1 MKILSFFLAGA
12 LAALITAPQP
22 PTAQAQSS
30 PSAAPAQSGGLPD
43 LRGDAEQL
51 FALGNQARAQAGV
64 ARLVWDPDLAEAALE
79 HCRKMAAEGP
89 LSHRY
94 GGELSLTARAAK
106 AGAYFSLIEENI
118 AIGPTP
124 GAIHQSWMQSPEHR
138 ENLLNPQVNHVGIAI
153 VPARGVLYAVAD
165 FSAAVIRLTPQ
176 QIEAQV
182 ASLLRSN
189 GVAILP
195 QTAVAR
201 AACASDD
208 AWLPPSASQPA
219 WMIRWQ
225 NSDLSHLPQPL
236 VRQLKSGK
244 YRGAAVGGC
253 PAHLD
258 NTAFTSYRVA
268 VLLY

>member
-1 MKILSFFLAGA
+1 MKAFSLFLVGA
-12 LAALITAPQP
+12 LAALIVAAQP
-22 PTAQAQSS
+22 PTQAQSF
-30 PSAAPAQSGGLPD
+30 PSIARSQSGGLPD
-43 LRGDAEQL
+43 LRGDAEQI
-51 FALGNQARAQAGV
+51 FALGNQARAQTGV

-79 HCRKMAAEGP
+79 HCRRMATEGP

-106 AGAYFSLIEENI
+106 AGAYFSLIEENL

-138 ENLLNPQVNHVGIAI
+138 ANLLNPQVNHVGIA
-153 VPARGVLYAVAD
+153 VVYARGVLYAVAD
-165 FSAAVIRLTPQ
+165 FSAAVMRLNPQ

-182 ASLLRSN
+182 SSLLRSN
-189 GVAILP
+189 GVAPLP
-195 QTAVAR
+195 KTAVAR
-201 AACASDD
+201 AACASDES
-208 AWLPPSASQPA
+208 WLPPAANQPA

-225 NSDLSHLPQPL
+225 NSDLSHLPQQL
-236 VRQLKSGK
+236 LKQLKSGK
-244 YRGAAVGGC
+244 YRGAAVGAC

>member
-1 MKILSFFLAGA
+1 MKVSSLFLAGA
-12 LAALITAPQP
+12 MTALILVPQP
-22 PTAQAQSS
+22 SKAQAQSL
-30 PSAAPAQSGGLPD
+30 PSATSSQSDSLPD
-43 LRGDAEQL
+43 LRGDAEQV
-51 FALGNQARAQAGV
+51 FALGNQARAQAGE
-64 ARLVWDPDLAEAALE
+64 ARLVWDPDLAEAALD
-79 HCRKMAAEGP
+79 HCRRMAAEGP

-138 ENLLNPQVNHVGIAI
+138 ANLLNPQVNHVGIAI
-153 VPARGVLYAVAD
+153 VSARGVLYAVAD
-165 FSAAVIRLTPQ
+165 FSAAVMRLTPRQ
-176 QIEAQV
+176 VEAQV
-182 ASLLRSN
+182 SSLLRSN
-189 GVAILP
+189 GMAILSNA
-195 QTAVAR
+195 AVAR

-208 AWLPPSASQPA
+208 SWLPPAANRPA

-225 NSDLSHLPQPL
+225 NSDLSRLPQQL
-236 VRQLKSGK
+236 VEQLKSGK
-244 YRGAAVGGC
+244 YRQAAVGAC

>member
-1 MKILSFFLAGA
+1 MKAFSIFLVGA
-12 LAALITAPQP
+12 IAALIVMPQP
-22 PTAQAQSS
+22 STAQAQSF
-30 PSAAPAQSGGLPD
+30 PSVTYSQSGSQPD
-43 LRGDAEQL
+43 LRGDAEQI

-79 HCRKMAAEGP
+79 HCRRMAAEGP

-138 ENLLNPQVNHVGIAI
+138 KNLLNPQVNHVGIAI
-153 VPARGVLYAVAD
+153 VSARGVLYAVAD
-165 FSAAVIRLTPQ
+165 FSTAVVRLTPQ
-176 QIEAQV
+176 QVEAQV
-182 ASLLRSN
+182 SSLLRSN
-189 GVAILP
+189 GVATLP
-195 QTAVAR
+195 GTAIAR
-201 AACASDD
+201 TACASDD
-208 AWLPPSASQPA
+208 SWLPPASNQPA

-225 NSDLSHLPQPL
+225 NSDLSRLPQQL
-236 VRQLKSGK
+236 VKQLKSGK
-244 YRGAAVGGC
+244 YRQAAVGGC

-258 NTAFTSYRVA
+258 NSAFTSYRVA

>member
-1 MKILSFFLAGA
+1 MKVFSLFLVGA
-12 LAALITAPQP
+12 IAALIVVP
-22 PTAQAQSS
+22 PPSAAQAQSL
-30 PSAAPAQSGGLPD
+30 PSATSLQSGGLPD
-43 LRGDAEQL
+43 LRGDAEQI
-51 FALGNQARAQAGV
+51 FALGNQARTQAGV

-79 HCRKMAAEGP
+79 HCRRMAAEGP

-106 AGAYFSLIEENI
+106 AGAYFSLIEENL

-138 ENLLNPQVNHVGIAI
+138 ENLLNPQVNHVGIA
-153 VPARGVLYAVAD
+153 VVYARGVLYAVAD
-165 FSAAVIRLTPQ
+165 FSAAVMRLTPQ

-182 ASLLRSN
+182 SSLVRAT

-195 QTAVAR
+195 NTAVAR

-208 AWLPPSASQPA
+208 SWLPPAANQPA

-225 NSDLSHLPQPL
+225 NSDLSDLPQ
-236 VRQLKSGK
+236 QLLKQLRSGK
-244 YRGAAVGGC
+244 YRHAAVGGC